1 MKSIFTTVIT
11 GPDNPEILRSL
22 ASETRE
28 SGGEWLIVKAIKLD
42 GRFAA
47 LARVTIAQGLV
58 DTLKTKLAEEFPS
71 FSFSYHE
78 TPEEKQPLTNI
89 IVLEIDCLDRP
100 GLTRDISDYMSNLEL
115 RVENMESTRHP
126 IGTVASTVYSTRVTL
141 SAPKGIDGQNIA
153 DKLEALP
160 GDIQVNVI

>member
-47 LARVTIAQGLV
+47 LARVSIEQNLAE
-58 DTLKTKLAEEFPS
+58 TLKRRLTEEFPS
-71 FSFSYHE
+71 FNFSYHE
-78 TPEEKQPLTNI
+78 TQEEKQPVVNT

-100 GLTRDISDYMSNLEL
+100 GLTRDISDYMNSLDI

-141 SAPKGIDGQNIA
+141 SAPKEVDGRTIA
-153 DKLEALP
+153 EKIEALP

>member
-47 LARVTIAQGLV
+47 LARVTIDENLL
-58 DTLKTKLAEEFPS
+58 DTLKNRLDKEFPS
-71 FSFSYHE
+71 FNFSYHE
-78 TPEEKQPLTNI
+78 APEEKQPLSNT

-100 GLTRDISDYMSNLEL
+100 GLTRDISDFMNSLDI

-126 IGTVASTVYSTRVTL
+126 IGTIASTVYSTRVTL
-141 SAPKGIDGQNIA
+141 SAPRDVDGRVIA
-153 DKLEALP
+153 EKIEALP

>member
-11 GPDNPEILRSL
+11 GPDNPEVLRSL

-47 LARVTIAQGLV
+47 LARLTIGQNLV
-58 DTLKTKLAEEFPS
+58 GTLKKRLEKEFPS
-71 FSFSYHE
+71 FRFSYYD
-78 TPEEKQPLTNI
+78 TPEEKQPLGNT

-100 GLTRDISDYMSNLEL
+100 GLTRDISDFLNNLDM

-126 IGTVASTVYSTRVTL
+126 IGTVTSTVYSTRVTL
-141 SAPKGIDGQNIA
+141 SALEPIDGRAIA
-153 DKLEALP
+153 EKIEALP
-160 GDIQVNVI
+160 GDIQVNVV